1 MTEQEIRAEGTK
13 EPGGEPAKEPGGDH
27 TWPLGLLVPALL
39 LLRFLGEH
47 AWAYWTAAVVGG
59 LGVVCAVVPV
69 AGAARDLVRRRRP
82 WKAAFALVVLACG
95 SFALVARL
103 AEG

>member
-1 MTEQEIRAEGTK
+1 MTEQQIRAEA
-13 EPGGEPAKEPGGDH
+13 AKEPGADH
-27 TWPLGLLVPALL
+27 TWPLGFLVPALL

-59 LGVVCAVVPV
+59 PGVICAVFAI
-69 AGAARDLVRRRRP
+69 AGAARDVVRGRRP
-82 WKAAFALVVLACG
+82 WKAAFALFVLAGG

-103 AEG
+103 VNS

>member
-1 MTEQEIRAEGTK
+1 MTEQEIRAEVVK
-13 EPGGEPAKEPGGDH
+13 ESGGDH

-39 LLRFLGEH
+39 LLRFLGEQ

-59 LGVVCAVVPV
+59 VGVACAAVAV

-82 WKAAFALVVLACG
+82 WKAAFALLVLACG
-95 SFALVARL
+95 SFALVVRL
-103 AEG
+103 VEG